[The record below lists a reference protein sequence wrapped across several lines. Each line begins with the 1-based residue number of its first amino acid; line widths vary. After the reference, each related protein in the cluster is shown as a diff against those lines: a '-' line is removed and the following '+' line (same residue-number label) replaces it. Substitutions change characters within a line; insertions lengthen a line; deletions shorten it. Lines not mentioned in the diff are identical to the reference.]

1 MSNIT
6 DFVKECHEGIIQ
18 TNEKKVEYVLN
29 EFISYVF
36 NAIDDELFE
45 LQKDVESGRFS
56 NQEIYDRI
64 QEIRNEL

>member
-29 EFISYVF
+29 EFISYAF

-56 NQEIYDRI
+56 N
-64 QEIRNEL
+64 

>member
-1 MSNIT
+1 MSDIT
-6 DFVKECHEGIIQ
+6 DFVKKCHEGIIQ

-29 EFISYVF
+29 EFISYAF

>member
-6 DFVKECHEGIIQ
+6 DFVKERHEGIIQ

-29 EFISYVF
+29 EFISYAF